1 MTTRTPLV
9 VVNGQTQ
16 QMPVGDTV
24 PLTHGGTG
32 ATTAGDALTA
42 LGAVPSTRTLT
53 MTAPLTGGGDLSE
66 NLTLGLSYDTTLQV
80 VGGAL
85 GVSSLVALATHTHS
99 QYVTSA
105 GSVAYATN
113 AGSVTNGAYTN
124 VANTFSAAQT
134 ATSFTAG
141 SPGADIPAYA
151 LRARGGVATQFN
163 SANLLSG
170 GFEVY
175 KRGTTGDATAAIAAN
190 TQIGYNSFFGWN
202 GTAYTTGGYILVRA
216 LEAFSATAS
225 GSKMSFIVRN
235 TGSGGGDREILTLYN
250 GRVHIGA
257 DIRTSPGDLESGEV
271 YKDSNGFLKIG

>member
-85 GVSSLVALATHTHS
+85 GVSSLVALASHTHS

-105 GSVAYATN
+105 GSVAYATS
-113 AGSVTNGAYTN
+113 AGNSATTSQTTFGSLNVGSATGAAAGELRYRGNGTTASNKAITLAFASGDTETAIN
-124 VANTFSAAQT
+124 VPSCGCFYIFFYHMGVHAAMVFIGTTSLQIIAQT
-134 ATSFTAG
+134 SGIYSLTDTDGYVCLLFGAG
-141 SPGADIPAYA
+141 
-151 LRARGGVATQFN
+151 
-163 SANLLSG
+163 
-170 GFEVY
+170 
-175 KRGTTGDATAAIAAN
+175 
-190 TQIGYNSFFGWN
+190 
-202 GTAYTTGGYILVRA
+202 YTLT
-216 LEAFSATAS
+216 
-225 GSKMSFIVRN
+225 VRN
-235 TGSGGGDREILTLYN
+235 RTGLSMYPNLFITN
-250 GRVHIGA
+250 M
-257 DIRTSPGDLESGEV
+257 EV
-271 YKDSNGFLKIG
+271 